1 MFERRERFFP
11 ALVKIASA
19 VSIRVV
25 MG

>member
-11 ALVKIASA
+11 ALVKIALA